1 MGEHSALKMNNA
13 RVINMIASW
22 FQSEIF
28 FQKIQTLKIWN
39 NGLCVL
45 TKRIKE
51 SLWC

>member
-13 RVINMIASW
+13 NAINMIASL

-28 FQKIQTLKIWN
+28 FQQIHTLKIWN
-39 NGLCVL
+39 NGLRVL